1 MLDPKIIRDEPD
13 RIKQMLKDRAVE
25 FDFEKML
32 ELNKTRKGMMMQ
44 SDELKQKRNQMSVKI
59 GSEKKAGNDASE
71 LLHEMGEISKKLDE
85 LENLRK
91 TVDENYHNLSF
102 SIPNMIHDS
111 VPKGADESFNKQ
123 VRTWGETPK
132 FDFEV
137 KDHIDLGLK
146 LDIVDLERASK
157 TAGPRF
163 YYLKGGL
170 VKLGQALTAFALD
183 FISEKNYNL
192 IQPPYM
198 INRQSM
204 EGAVIA
210 DDFEDVIYK
219 VQDEDLF
226 LIGTSE
232 HAIASMHYD
241 EILEG
246 ANIPLR
252 YASISPCFRKE
263 AGAHGKDQKGI
274 FRVHQF
280 EKIEQFIFCRPEES
294 WNEHEKMIQNA
305 EEFYQKLEIPYRL
318 MLLSSGDMGK
328 VSAKTYDIEAWMAG
342 QNAYREIVSCSN
354 CLDYQSRRLKIR
366 FREKSNEDTKYMHT
380 LNSTLVAIERTMV
393 SIIENNQTKDGEIE
407 IPKVL
412 QEYFGDE
419 TITFK
424 KNGN

>member
-1 MLDPKIIRDEPD
+1 MLDPKIIRDKPEL
-13 RIKQMLKDRAVE
+13 IKQMLKDRAVE

-32 ELNKTRKGMMMQ
+32 ELNKTRKEMMMQ

-71 LLHEMGEISKKLDE
+71 LLREMEEISKKLDD
-85 LENLRK
+85 LESLRK

-102 SIPNMIHDS
+102 SIPNLVHDS

-123 VRTWGETPK
+123 VRTWGEIPK

-137 KDHIDLGLK
+137 KDHIDLGLE
-146 LDIVDLERASK
+146 LDIVDIERASK
-157 TAGPRF
+157 TAGARF
-163 YYLKGGL
+163 YYLKDGL
-170 VKLGQALTAFALD
+170 VKLGQSLTAFALD
-183 FISEKNYNL
+183 FVSNKNYNL

-232 HAIASMHYD
+232 HAIASMYYD

-246 ANIPLR
+246 SKIPLR
-252 YASISPCFRKE
+252 YASISPCFRRE

-294 WNEHEKMIQNA
+294 WEEHEKMIKNT
-305 EEFYQKLEIPYRL
+305 EEFYQQLEIPYRL

-354 CLDYQSRRLKIR
+354 CIDYQSRRLKIR
-366 FREKSNEDTKYMHT
+366 FREKSNEDTKYIHT

-393 SIIENNQTKDGEIE
+393 AILENNQTKDGHVE

-412 QEYFGDE
+412 QKYFGDNM
-419 TITFK
+419 I
-424 KNGN
+424 

>member
-1 MLDPKIIRDEPD
+1 MLDPKIIRDEPEK
-13 RIKQMLKDRAVE
+13 IKEMLKDRAVE
-25 FDFEKML
+25 FDLEKML
-32 ELNKTRKGMMMQ
+32 QLNKVRKDMMQ
-44 SDELKQKRNQMSVKI
+44 QTDELKQKRNQMSMKI
-59 GSEKKAGNDASE
+59 ATEKKAGNDASE
-71 LLHEMGEISKKLDE
+71 LLQEMSQISSKLDDM
-85 LENLRK
+85 ENQRK
-91 TVDENYHNLSF
+91 TIDDDYHKLSF

-111 VPKGADESFNKQ
+111 VPKGPDESFNKQ
-123 VRTWGETPK
+123 VRTWGDVPK

-137 KDHIDLGLK
+137 KDHIDLGLG

-157 TAGPRF
+157 TAGARF
-163 YYLKGGL
+163 YYLKGGS

-183 FISEKNYNL
+183 FVSKRDYNL

-232 HAIASMHYD
+232 HAIASMYYD

-246 ANIPLR
+246 SKIPLR

-294 WNEHEKMIQNA
+294 WEEHEKMIKST
-305 EEFYQKLEIPYRL
+305 EEFYQQLEIPYRL

-354 CLDYQSRRLKIR
+354 CIDYQSRRLKIR
-366 FREKSNEDTKYMHT
+366 FREKSNEDTKYIHT

-393 SIIENNQTKDGEIE
+393 AILENNQTKDGHVE

-412 QEYFGDE
+412 QKYFGDNM
-419 TITFK
+419 I
-424 KNGN
+424 

>member
-1 MLDPKIIRDEPD
+1 MSQISTELDDME
-13 RIKQMLKDRAVE
+13 
-25 FDFEKML
+25 
-32 ELNKTRKGMMMQ
+32 
-44 SDELKQKRNQMSVKI
+44 NQ
-59 GSEKKAGNDASE
+59 
-71 LLHEMGEISKKLDE
+71 
-85 LENLRK
+85 RK
-91 TVDENYHNLSF
+91 TIEVDYQKLSF

-111 VPKGADESFNKQ
+111 VPRGVDGTFNKQ
-123 VRTWGETPK
+123 VRTWGDIPK

-137 KDHIDLGLK
+137 KDHIDLGLG
-146 LDIVDLERASK
+146 LDIMDLERASK
-157 TAGPRF
+157 TAGARF

-183 FISEKNYNL
+183 FISKKNYDL

-210 DDFEDVIYK
+210 DDFEEVIYK

-246 ANIPLR
+246 SKIPLR

-280 EKIEQFIFCRPEES
+280 EKVEQFVFCRPEES
-294 WNEHEKMIQNA
+294 WDEHEKMIQIT
-305 EEFYQKLEIPYRL
+305 EEFYQKLEIPYKL

-328 VSAKTYDIEAWMAG
+328 VSAKTYDLEAWMAG

-366 FREKSNEDTKYMHT
+366 FREKSNEDTKYIHT

-393 SIIENNQTKDGEIE
+393 AILENNQTKDGLVHVPE
-407 IPKVL
+407 VL
-412 QEYFGDE
+412 QKYFGDE
-419 TITFK
+419 TK
-424 KNGN
+424 LMKLGK

>member
-1 MLDPKIIRDEPD
+1 MLDPKIIRDKPEL
-13 RIKQMLKDRAVE
+13 IKEMLKDRAID
-25 FDFEKML
+25 FDLEKML
-32 ELNKTRKGMMMQ
+32 ELNKVRKEMMQQ
-44 SDELKQKRNQMSVKI
+44 SDELKQKRNQMSTKI
-59 GSEKKAGNDASE
+59 ATEKKAGNDASE
-71 LLHEMGEISKKLDE
+71 LLQQMSQISTELDDM
-85 LENLRK
+85 ENQRK
-91 TVDENYHNLSF
+91 TTEVDYQKLSF

-111 VPKGADESFNKQ
+111 VPRGVDGTFNKQ
-123 VRTWGETPK
+123 VRTWGDIPK

-137 KDHIDLGLK
+137 KDHIDLGLG
-146 LDIVDLERASK
+146 LDIMDLERASK
-157 TAGPRF
+157 TAGARF

-183 FISEKNYNL
+183 FVSEKNYDL

-210 DDFEDVIYK
+210 DDFEEVIYK

-246 ANIPLR
+246 SKIPLR

-280 EKIEQFIFCRPEES
+280 EKVEQFVFCRPEES
-294 WNEHEKMIQNA
+294 WDEHEKMIQIT
-305 EEFYQKLEIPYRL
+305 EEFYQKLEIPYKL

-328 VSAKTYDIEAWMAG
+328 VSAKTYDLEAWMAG

-366 FREKSNEDTKYMHT
+366 FREKSNEDTKYIHT

-393 SIIENNQTKDGEIE
+393 AILENNQTKDGLVHVPE
-407 IPKVL
+407 VL
-412 QEYFGDE
+412 QKYFGDE
-419 TITFK
+419 TK
-424 KNGN
+424 LMKLGK

>member
-1 MLDPKIIRDEPD
+1 MLDPKIIRDKPEL
-13 RIKQMLKDRAVE
+13 IKEMLKDRAID
-25 FDFEKML
+25 FDLEKML
-32 ELNKTRKGMMMQ
+32 ELNKVRKEMMHQ
-44 SDELKQKRNQMSVKI
+44 SDELKQKRNQMSTKI
-59 GSEKKAGNDASE
+59 ATEKKAGNDASE
-71 LLHEMGEISKKLDE
+71 LLQQMSQISTELDDM
-85 LENLRK
+85 ENQRK
-91 TVDENYHNLSF
+91 TPEADYQKLSF

-111 VPKGADESFNKQ
+111 VPRGVDGTFNKQ
-123 VRTWGETPK
+123 VRTWGDIPK

-137 KDHIDLGLK
+137 KEHIDLGLG
-146 LDIVDLERASK
+146 LDIMDLERASK
-157 TAGPRF
+157 TAGARF

-183 FISEKNYNL
+183 FISKKNYDL

-210 DDFEDVIYK
+210 DDFEEVIYK

-246 ANIPLR
+246 SKIPLR

-280 EKIEQFIFCRPEES
+280 EKVEQFVFCRPEES
-294 WNEHEKMIQNA
+294 WDEHEKMIQIT
-305 EEFYQKLEIPYRL
+305 EEFYQKLEIPYKL

-328 VSAKTYDIEAWMAG
+328 VSAKTYDLEAWMAG

-366 FREKSNEDTKYMHT
+366 FREKSNEDTKYIHT

-393 SIIENNQTKDGEIE
+393 AILENNQTKDGLVHV
-407 IPKVL
+407 PKVL
-412 QEYFGDE
+412 QKYFGDE
-419 TITFK
+419 TITMK
-424 KNGN
+424 HSK

>member
-1 MLDPKIIRDEPD
+1 MLDPKIIRDKPEL
-13 RIKQMLKDRAVE
+13 IKEMLKDRAID
-25 FDFEKML
+25 FDLEKML
-32 ELNKTRKGMMMQ
+32 ELNKVRKEMMQQ
-44 SDELKQKRNQMSVKI
+44 SDELKQKRNQMSTKI
-59 GSEKKAGNDASE
+59 ATEKKAGNDASE
-71 LLHEMGEISKKLDE
+71 LLQQMSQISTELDDM
-85 LENLRK
+85 ENQRK
-91 TVDENYHNLSF
+91 TIEVDYQKLSF

-111 VPKGADESFNKQ
+111 VPRGVDGTFNKQ
-123 VRTWGETPK
+123 VRTWGDIPK

-137 KDHIDLGLK
+137 KDHIDLGLG
-146 LDIVDLERASK
+146 LDIMDLERASK
-157 TAGPRF
+157 TAGARF

-183 FISEKNYNL
+183 FISKKNYDL

-210 DDFEDVIYK
+210 DDFEEVIYK

-246 ANIPLR
+246 SKIPLR

-280 EKIEQFIFCRPEES
+280 EKVEQFVFCRPEES
-294 WNEHEKMIQNA
+294 WDEHEKMIQIT
-305 EEFYQKLEIPYRL
+305 EEFYQKLEIPYKL

-328 VSAKTYDIEAWMAG
+328 VSAKTYDLEAWMAG

-366 FREKSNEDTKYMHT
+366 FREKSNEDTKYIHT

-393 SIIENNQTKDGEIE
+393 AILENNPVSYTHLTL
-407 IPKVL
+407 P
-412 QEYFGDE
+412 
-419 TITFK
+419 TILLV
-424 KNGN
+424 

>member
-1 MLDPKIIRDEPD
+1 MLDPKIIRDKPEL
-13 RIKQMLKDRAVE
+13 IKEMLKDRAID
-25 FDFEKML
+25 FDLEKML
-32 ELNKTRKGMMMQ
+32 ELNKVRKEMMHQ
-44 SDELKQKRNQMSVKI
+44 SDELKQKRNQMSTKI
-59 GSEKKAGNDASE
+59 ATEKKAGNDASE
-71 LLHEMGEISKKLDE
+71 LLQQMSQISTELDDM
-85 LENLRK
+85 ENQRK
-91 TVDENYHNLSF
+91 TIEVDYQKLSF

-111 VPKGADESFNKQ
+111 VPRGVDGTFNKQ
-123 VRTWGETPK
+123 VRTWGDIPK

-137 KDHIDLGLK
+137 KDHIDLGLG
-146 LDIVDLERASK
+146 LDIMDLERASK
-157 TAGPRF
+157 TAGARF

-183 FISEKNYNL
+183 FISEKNYDL

-210 DDFEDVIYK
+210 DDFEEVIYK

-246 ANIPLR
+246 SKIPLR

-280 EKIEQFIFCRPEES
+280 EKVEQFVFCRPEES
-294 WNEHEKMIQNA
+294 WDEHEKMIQIT
-305 EEFYQKLEIPYRL
+305 EEFYQKLEIPYKL

-328 VSAKTYDIEAWMAG
+328 VSAKTYDLEAWMAG

-366 FREKSNEDTKYMHT
+366 FREKSNEDTKYIHT

-393 SIIENNQTKDGEIE
+393 AILENNQTKDGLVHV
-407 IPKVL
+407 PKVL
-412 QEYFGDE
+412 QKYFGDE
-419 TITFK
+419 TK
-424 KNGN
+424 LMKLGK

>member
-1 MLDPKIIRDEPD
+1 MLR
-13 RIKQMLKDRAVE
+13 DRAVD
-25 FDFEKML
+25 FDLEKML
-32 ELNKTRKGMMMQ
+32 ELNKVRKEMMQQ
-44 SDELKQKRNQMSVKI
+44 SDELKQKRNQMSTKI
-59 GSEKKAGNDASE
+59 ATEKKAGNDASE
-71 LLHEMGEISKKLDE
+71 LLQQMSQISTELDDM
-85 LENLRK
+85 ENQRK
-91 TVDENYHNLSF
+91 TIEVDYQKLSF

-111 VPKGADESFNKQ
+111 VPRGVDGTFNKQ
-123 VRTWGETPK
+123 VRTWGDIPK

-137 KDHIDLGLK
+137 KDHIDLGLG
-146 LDIVDLERASK
+146 LDIMDLERASK
-157 TAGPRF
+157 TAGARF

-183 FISEKNYNL
+183 FISKKNYDL

-210 DDFEDVIYK
+210 DDFEEVIYK

-246 ANIPLR
+246 SKIPLR

-280 EKIEQFIFCRPEES
+280 EKVEQFVFCRPEES
-294 WNEHEKMIQNA
+294 WDEHEKMIQIT
-305 EEFYQKLEIPYRL
+305 EEFYQKLEIPYKL

-328 VSAKTYDIEAWMAG
+328 VSAKTYDLEAWMAG

-366 FREKSNEDTKYMHT
+366 FREKSNEDTKYIHT

-393 SIIENNQTKDGEIE
+393 AILENNQTKDGLVHVPE
-407 IPKVL
+407 VL
-412 QEYFGDE
+412 QKYFGDE
-419 TITFK
+419 TK
-424 KNGN
+424 LMKLGK

>member
-1 MLDPKIIRDEPD
+1 MLDPKIIRDDPS
-13 RIKQMLKDRAVE
+13 RIRQMLEDRAVK
-25 FDFEKML
+25 FDFDKML
-32 ELNKTRKGMMMQ
+32 ELNKTRRDMMQQ
-44 SDELKQKRNQMSVKI
+44 SDELKQMRNQMSVKI
-59 GSEKKAGNDASE
+59 GVEKKAGNDASG
-71 LLHEMGEISKKLDE
+71 LLQEMGEISKKLDE
-85 LENLRK
+85 LEDQRK
-91 TVDENYHNLSF
+91 TVDDDFHKLAF
-102 SIPNMIHDS
+102 SIPNLIHES
-111 VPKGADESFNKQ
+111 VPRGADESFNKE
-123 VRTWGETPK
+123 VKTWGEIPK
-132 FDFEV
+132 FEFEV
-137 KDHIDLGLK
+137 KDHIDLGLS

-157 TAGPRF
+157 TAGARF

-183 FISEKNYNL
+183 YLSEKNYNL

-210 DDFEDVIYK
+210 DDFEEVIYK
-219 VQDEDLF
+219 VEDEDLF

-246 ANIPLR
+246 VKIPLR
-252 YASISPCFRKE
+252 YASVSPCFRKE

-294 WNEHEKMIQNA
+294 WDEHEKILKNT
-305 EEFYQKLEIPYRL
+305 EEFYQKLEIPHRV

-354 CLDYQSRRLKIR
+354 CLDYQARRLKIR
-366 FREKSNEDTKYMHT
+366 FREKTNEDTKYIHT
-380 LNSTLVAIERTMV
+380 LNSTLIAIERTMV
-393 SIIENNQTKDGEIE
+393 AILENNQTSDGHIK

-412 QEYFGDE
+412 EKYFGDNL
-419 TITFK
+419 I
-424 KNGN
+424 

>member
-1 MLDPKIIRDEPD
+1 MLDPKIIRDEPEL
-13 RIKQMLKDRAVE
+13 IKEMLKDRAID
-25 FDFEKML
+25 FDLEKML
-32 ELNKTRKGMMMQ
+32 ELNKVRKEMMHQ
-44 SDELKQKRNQMSVKI
+44 SDELKQKRNQMSTKI
-59 GSEKKAGNDASE
+59 ATEKKAGNDASE
-71 LLHEMGEISKKLDE
+71 LLQQMSQISTELDDM
-85 LENLRK
+85 ENQRK
-91 TVDENYHNLSF
+91 TIEVDYQKLSF

-111 VPKGADESFNKQ
+111 VPRGVDGTFNKQ
-123 VRTWGETPK
+123 VRIWGDVPK

-137 KDHIDLGLK
+137 KDHIDLGLG
-146 LDIVDLERASK
+146 LDIMDLERASK
-157 TAGPRF
+157 TAGARF

-183 FISEKNYNL
+183 FISKKNYDL

-210 DDFEDVIYK
+210 DDFEEVIYK

-246 ANIPLR
+246 SKIPLR

-280 EKIEQFIFCRPEES
+280 EKVEQFVFCRPEES
-294 WNEHEKMIQNA
+294 WDEHEKMIQIT
-305 EEFYQKLEIPYRL
+305 EEFYQKLEIPYKL

-328 VSAKTYDIEAWMAG
+328 VSAKTYDLEPWMAG

-366 FREKSNEDTKYMHT
+366 FREKSNEDTKYIHT

-393 SIIENNQTKDGEIE
+393 AILENNQTKDGLVHVPE
-407 IPKVL
+407 VL
-412 QEYFGDE
+412 QKYFGDA
-419 TITFK
+419 TK
-424 KNGN
+424 LMKLGK

>member
-1 MLDPKIIRDEPD
+1 MLDPKIIRDKPD
-13 RIKQMLKDRAVE
+13 LIKEMLRDRAVD
-25 FDFEKML
+25 FDLEKML
-32 ELNKTRKGMMMQ
+32 ELNKVRKEMMYK
-44 SDELKQKRNQMSVKI
+44 SDELKQKRNQMSTKI
-59 GSEKKAGNDASE
+59 ATEKKAGNDASE
-71 LLHEMGEISKKLDE
+71 LLQQMSQISTELDDM
-85 LENLRK
+85 ENQRK
-91 TVDENYHNLSF
+91 TTEVDYQKLSF

-111 VPKGADESFNKQ
+111 VPRGVDGTFNKQ
-123 VRTWGETPK
+123 VRTWGDIPK

-137 KDHIDLGLK
+137 KDHIDLGLG
-146 LDIVDLERASK
+146 LDIMDLERASK
-157 TAGPRF
+157 TAGARF

-183 FISEKNYNL
+183 FISKKNYDL

-210 DDFEDVIYK
+210 DDFEEVIYK

-246 ANIPLR
+246 SKIPLR

-280 EKIEQFIFCRPEES
+280 EKVEQFVFCRPEES
-294 WNEHEKMIQNA
+294 WDEHEKMIQTT
-305 EEFYQKLEIPYRL
+305 EEFYQKLEIPYKL

-328 VSAKTYDIEAWMAG
+328 VSAKTYDLEAWMAG

-366 FREKSNEDTKYMHT
+366 FREKSNEDTKYIHT

-393 SIIENNQTKDGEIE
+393 AILENNQTKDGLVHV
-407 IPKVL
+407 PKVL
-412 QEYFGDE
+412 QKYFGDE
-419 TITFK
+419 TITMK
-424 KNGN
+424 HSK

>member
-1 MLDPKIIRDEPD
+1 MLDPKIIRDEPEK
-13 RIKQMLKDRAVE
+13 IKEMLKDRAVE
-25 FDFEKML
+25 FDLEKML
-32 ELNKTRKGMMMQ
+32 ELNKVRKDMMQ
-44 SDELKQKRNQMSVKI
+44 QTDELKQKRNQMSMKI
-59 GSEKKAGNDASE
+59 ATKKKAGNDASE
-71 LLHEMGEISKKLDE
+71 LLQEMSQISSKLDDM
-85 LENLRK
+85 ENQRK
-91 TVDENYHNLSF
+91 TIDDDYHKLSF

-111 VPKGADESFNKQ
+111 VPKGPDESFNKQ
-123 VRTWGETPK
+123 VRTWGDVPK

-137 KDHIDLGLK
+137 KDHIDLGLG

-157 TAGPRF
+157 TAGARF

-183 FISEKNYNL
+183 FVSKRDYNL

-210 DDFEDVIYK
+210 DDFEEVIYK

-246 ANIPLR
+246 GKIPLR
-252 YASISPCFRKE
+252 YASVSPCFRKE

-294 WNEHEKMIQNA
+294 WDEHEKMIKNT
-305 EEFYQKLEIPYRL
+305 EEFYQELEIPYRL

-366 FREKSNEDTKYMHT
+366 FREKSNEDTKYIHT

-393 SIIENNQTKDGEIE
+393 AILENNQTKDGHVEV
-407 IPKVL
+407 PKVL
-412 QEYFGDE
+412 QKYFGDNL
-419 TITFK
+419 I
-424 KNGN
+424 